1 MFCYQCQETANNQG
15 CKKAGVCG
23 KTPHLANQ
31 LDELIFEVIEL
42 SVLNNHL
49 RQTNRDDLQA
59 SRLITD
65 ALFTSITNA
74 NFDSE
79 AVSTKI
85 HQIRDKKYELKN
97 IAHHNSIPIHE
108 LKLNFLPPILGQ
120 ASIQTETNQ
129 DIRSLK
135 QTIIYGIKGV
145 AAYVEHARRLGYED
159 ATIYKTIEETLSQI
173 HKKEISLEKLHSYLL
188 GVGELGLKAMHLLD
202 KANTITFGHPE
213 HTTIKSNIGEHPGI
227 LVSGHDLQDLK
238 ELLDQTTDKNIDIYT
253 HGEMLPAHAY
263 PYFKK
268 YPHFKGNY
276 GNSWWQQTK
285 EFEKFNGPILL
296 TSNCIVPPPANA
308 TYKDRLFTTGST
320 YLEGTHHIPLH
331 HDTQTKN
338 FRTII
343 AKAHQ
348 CKPPE
353 PIDNTELH
361 IGFAHQQLSKLKPQ
375 IIKAIQDGVIK
386 KVVVMAGCDGR
397 MPSREY
403 YTDFAKALPSDT
415 LILTAGCAK
424 YRYNKQY
431 LQPNAQFPR
440 VIDAGQCNDTYSL
453 ILFADELRKELGLQ
467 DLNQLPIIYNIA
479 WYEQKAVLILLTL
492 LSLGIKNIKLGP
504 TIPAFLSPSLIQLLQ
519 KEYHL
524 STINTVEKDLKD
536 FGLK

>member
-23 KTPHLANQ
+23 KNPHLANQ

-42 SVLNNHL
+42 SVINNRL
-49 RQTNRDDLQA
+49 RQNNRDDLQA

-79 AVSTKI
+79 VVSTKI
-85 HQIRDKKYELKN
+85 HQIRDKKHELKN

-120 ASIQTETNQ
+120 ASIQAETDQ

-135 QTIIYGIKGV
+135 QAIIYGVKGA
-145 AAYVEHARRLGYED
+145 AAYAEHARRLGYED
-159 ATIYKTIEETLSQI
+159 ATIYKIIEETLSQI
-173 HKKEISLEKLHSYLL
+173 HKKDISIDKLHSSLL

-213 HTTIKSNIGEHPGI
+213 HTTIKSNIGERPGI

-238 ELLDQTTDKNIDIYT
+238 ELLDQTTDKNIDVYT

-361 IGFAHQQLSKLKPQ
+361 IGFAHQQLNKLKPQ
-375 IIKAIQDGVIK
+375 IIKAIQDGTIK

-397 MPSREY
+397 MPIREY
-403 YTDFAKALPSDT
+403 YTNFAKALPSDT

-453 ILFADELRKELGLQ
+453 ILFADELRKELGFK

-504 TIPAFLSPSLIQLLQ
+504 TLPAFLSPTIIQLLQ

-524 STINTVEKDLKD
+524 TTINTEEKDIKD

>member
-1 MFCYQCQETANNQG
+1 MG
-15 CKKAGVCG
+15 CTKVGVCG
-23 KTPHLANQ
+23 KNPHLANQ

-42 SVLNNHL
+42 SVINNHL
-49 RQTNRDDLQA
+49 RKNKRDDLQA

-74 NFDSE
+74 NFDKE
-79 AVSTKI
+79 EVITKT
-85 HQIRDKKYELKN
+85 HQIREKKHELKN
-97 IAHHNSIPIHE
+97 IAHHHSIPIHE

-120 ASIQTETNQ
+120 ASILNETDQ
-129 DIRSLK
+129 DLRSLK
-135 QTIIYGIKGV
+135 QTIIYGIKGA
-145 AAYVEHARRLGYED
+145 AAYAEHARRLGYED
-159 ATIYKTIEETLSQI
+159 TIIYKTIEDTLSQI
-173 HKKEISLEKLHSYLL
+173 HKKDISIEKLHSYLL
-188 GVGELGLKAMHLLD
+188 GVGELGIKAMHLLD

-213 HTTIKSNIGEHPGI
+213 STKVKPNIGSRPGI

-238 ELLDQTTDKNIDIYT
+238 ELLDQTQDKNIDIYT

-268 YPHFKGNY
+268 YPHLKGNY

-285 EFEKFNGPILL
+285 EFETFNGPILL

-308 TYKDRLFTTGST
+308 TYKERLFTTGST
-320 YLEGTHHIPLH
+320 YLEDTHHIPLH

-348 CKPPE
+348 CKPPQ

-361 IGFAHQQLSKLKPQ
+361 IGFAHNQLNKLKPQ
-375 IIKAIQDGVIK
+375 IVKAIKDHTIK
-386 KVVVMAGCDGR
+386 QLIIMAGCDGR
-397 MPSREY
+397 MPQREY
-403 YTDFAKALPSDT
+403 YTNFAKSLPPDT

-440 VIDAGQCNDTYSL
+440 VIDAGQCNDSYSL
-453 ILFADELRKELGLQ
+453 ILFADELRKELGLKN
-467 DLNQLPIIYNIA
+467 LNDLPITYNIA
-479 WYEQKAVLILLTL
+479 WYEQKAVLILLSL
-492 LSLGIKNIKLGP
+492 LALGIKNIKLGP
-504 TIPAFLSPSLIQLLQ
+504 TLPAFLSPNILQLLQ

-524 STINTVEKDLKD
+524 TTINTVEKDLKD